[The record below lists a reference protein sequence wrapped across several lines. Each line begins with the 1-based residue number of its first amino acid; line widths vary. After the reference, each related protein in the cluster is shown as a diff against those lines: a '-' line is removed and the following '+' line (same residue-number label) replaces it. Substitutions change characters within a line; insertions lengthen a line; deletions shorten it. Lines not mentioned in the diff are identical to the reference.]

1 MKGINLAIAYDE
13 HFWVPKN
20 IIPSSGLKVK
30 VYSKRN
36 ISQITKVILKRN
48 DFIVIK
54 TINDMIYGRAF
65 FNVLSKFA
73 LRASKTIL
81 VVVTLSGPKMLK
93 FVFPFNFFVYIAPKG
108 KA

>member
-13 HFWVPKN
+13 HFWVLKN
-20 IIPSSGLKVK
+20 IPSSGFKVK

-54 TINDMIYGRAF
+54 TINDMIYGRVF

-73 LRASKTIL
+73 LRAGKTIL
-81 VVVTLSGPKMLK
+81 VVVTLSGPRMLQ

-108 KA
+108 